1 MLVLTRRK
9 GQSIVLGDDIEIS
22 IVEVSGDSV
31 RLGIE
36 APREVSVYR
45 REIYDAIRAE
55 NIAAARAAGKM
66 KQQIGNM
73 LFPGQQQKE
82 QNVKKAEA
90 PGKGNAAE
98 DDP

>member
-9 GQSIVLGDDIEIS
+9 GQSIVLGDNIEIS

-36 APREVSVYR
+36 APREISIYR
-45 REIYDAIRAE
+45 REIYDAIREE

-66 KQQIGNM
+66 KGQISNI
-73 LFPGQQQKE
+73 FSGQQQKDKNE
-82 QNVKKAEA
+82 KETSPPEKR
-90 PGKGNAAE
+90 NAAPK
-98 DDP
+98 DP